1 MCYNLNMKR
10 FLVLAIMFLCGL
22 VSVPVSA
29 ISENQKNAIVD
40 NCESIKVDLKKV
52 QKDDARV
59 RIMLGSRYETVLT
72 NFITPLNV
80 RLVENGLS
88 GADFIENQ
96 NDFSSSKITFGNDY
110 IKYQQELEE
119 LIALDCK
126 DKPDEFYKK
135 LEKVRQK
142 RKIMEQ
148 DVLKMRSLI
157 TQHVKIV
164 TEVRGKI

>member
-1 MCYNLNMKR
+1 MKR
-10 FLVLAIMFLCGL
+10 FLVLTMMFLCGL
-22 VSVPVSA
+22 VSMPVSA
-29 ISENQKNAIVD
+29 ILENQKNAIVD
-40 NCESIKVDLKKV
+40 NCENIKVDLKKV
-52 QKDDARV
+52 QKNDARA
-59 RIMLGSRYETVLT
+59 RIALGSRYETVLT

-80 RLVENGLS
+80 RMVENGLS
-88 GADFIENQ
+88 NADFIENQ
-96 NDFSSSKITFGNDY
+96 NDFSSSKIVFGNDY

>member
-1 MCYNLNMKR
+1 MKR
-10 FLVLAIMFLCGL
+10 FLMLAMIFACGL
-22 VSVPVSA
+22 VCLPVNA

-40 NCESIKVDLKKV
+40 NCENIKVDLKKV
-52 QKDDARV
+52 QKNDARA
-59 RIMLGSRYETVLT
+59 RIALGSRYETVLA

-88 GADFIENQ
+88 DANFIENQ
-96 NDFSSSKITFGNDY
+96 NDFSDSKITFNNDY

-126 DKPDEFYKK
+126 DKPDKFYEK
-135 LEKVRQK
+135 LEKVRQN